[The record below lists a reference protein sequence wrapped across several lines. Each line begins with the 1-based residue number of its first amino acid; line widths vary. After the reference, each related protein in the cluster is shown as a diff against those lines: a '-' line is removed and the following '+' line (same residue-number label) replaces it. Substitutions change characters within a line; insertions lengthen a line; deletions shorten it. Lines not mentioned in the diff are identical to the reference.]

1 LIEEKAKLK
10 TKEVQTM
17 NLVKWNPMR
26 EMETLH
32 NRINRLFDG
41 SFFPALSLDDGMNLS
56 NWRPVVDIYENE
68 DTVVLK
74 AELPGVDKKDIKMDL
89 KDGVLTLSGER
100 SHEKEVKEEHY
111 YRKERAF
118 GSFHRSFSVPAEIDP
133 DTIKAEFKDG
143 VLKVEIPKPEEKKPK
158 KITVH

>member
-1 LIEEKAKLK
+1 
-10 TKEVQTM
+10 
-17 NLVKWNPMR
+17 
-26 EMETLH
+26 METLH

-41 SFFPALSLDDGMNLS
+41 SFFPTFSLDDGMSLG

-68 DTVVLK
+68 DTVVVK
-74 AELPGVDKKDIKMDL
+74 AELPGVDKKDIKVDL

-100 SHEKEVKEEHY
+100 SHEKEVKEENY
-111 YRKERAF
+111 YRKERTF

-133 DTIKAEFKDG
+133 DKIKAELKDG

-158 KITVH
+158 KIAVH

>member
-1 LIEEKAKLK
+1 
-10 TKEVQTM
+10 M

-41 SFFPALSLDDGMNLS
+41 SFFPTFSLDEDMSLG
-56 NWRPVVDIYENE
+56 NWRPVVDVYENE
-68 DTVVLK
+68 DTIVVK
-74 AELPGVDKKDIKMDL
+74 AELPGVDKKDIKVDL

-100 SHEKEVKEEHY
+100 SHEKEVKEENY

-118 GSFHRSFSVPAEIDP
+118 GRFHRSFTVGAEIDP
-133 DTIKAEFKDG
+133 DKIKAEFKDG
-143 VLKVEIPKPEEKKPK
+143 VLKVEIPRPEEKKPK
-158 KITVH
+158 KITVQ

>member
-1 LIEEKAKLK
+1 
-10 TKEVQTM
+10 M

-26 EMETLH
+26 EMETLQ

-41 SFFPALSLDDGMNLS
+41 NFFPSFSLDDDMSLG

-68 DTVVLK
+68 DTVVVK
-74 AELPGVDKKDIKMDL
+74 AELPGVDKKDIKVDL

-100 SHEKEVKEEHY
+100 SHEKEVKEENY

-118 GSFHRSFSVPAEIDP
+118 GKFHRSFNVPADIDP
-133 DTIKAEFKDG
+133 DKIKAEFKDG
-143 VLKVEIPKPEEKKPK
+143 VLNVEIPKPEEKKPK
-158 KITVH
+158 KIAVH

>member
-1 LIEEKAKLK
+1 
-10 TKEVQTM
+10 M

-26 EMETLH
+26 EMETLQ

-41 SFFPALSLDDGMNLS
+41 NFFPTFSLDDDMSLG

-68 DTVVLK
+68 DTVVVK
-74 AELPGVDKKDIKMDL
+74 AELPGVDKKDIKVDL

-100 SHEKEVKEEHY
+100 SHEKEVKEENY

-118 GSFHRSFSVPAEIDP
+118 GKFHRSFNVPADIDP
-133 DTIKAEFKDG
+133 DKIKAEFKDG
-143 VLKVEIPKPEEKKPK
+143 VLNVEIPKPEEKKPK
-158 KITVH
+158 KIAVH

>member
-1 LIEEKAKLK
+1 
-10 TKEVQTM
+10 M
-17 NLVKWNPMR
+17 NLVRWRPMR
-26 EMETLH
+26 DMETLH

-41 SFFPALSLDDGMNLS
+41 SFFPTFSLDDGISLG

-68 DTVVLK
+68 DTVVVK
-74 AELPGVDKKDIKMDL
+74 AELPGVEKEDLKVDL

-100 SHEKEVKEEHY
+100 SHEKEVKEENY

-118 GSFHRSFSVPAEIDP
+118 GSFHRSFRVPEGIDP
-133 DTIKAEFKDG
+133 DKINAEFKDG

-158 KITVH
+158 KIAVH

>member
-1 LIEEKAKLK
+1 
-10 TKEVQTM
+10 M

-26 EMETLH
+26 EMETLQ

-41 SFFPALSLDDGMNLS
+41 NFFPTFSLDDDMSLG

-68 DTVVLK
+68 DTVVVK
-74 AELPGVDKKDIKMDL
+74 AELPGVDKKDIKVDL

-100 SHEKEVKEEHY
+100 SHEKEVKEENY

-118 GSFHRSFSVPAEIDP
+118 GKFHRSFNVPADIDP
-133 DTIKAEFKDG
+133 DKIKAEFKDG
-143 VLKVEIPKPEEKKPK
+143 VLNVEIPKPEEKKPK
-158 KITVH
+158 KIPVH

>member
-1 LIEEKAKLK
+1 
-10 TKEVQTM
+10 M

-26 EMETLH
+26 EMETLQ

-41 SFFPALSLDDGMNLS
+41 NFFPTFSLDDDMSLG

-68 DTVVLK
+68 DTVVVK
-74 AELPGVDKKDIKMDL
+74 AELPGVDKKDIKVDL

-100 SHEKEVKEEHY
+100 SHEKEVKEENY

-118 GSFHRSFSVPAEIDP
+118 GRFHRSFAVPAEIDP
-133 DTIKAEFKDG
+133 DKIKAEFKDG
-143 VLKVEIPKPEEKKPK
+143 VLKVEIPKPEEQKPK
-158 KITVH
+158 KIAVH

>member
-1 LIEEKAKLK
+1 
-10 TKEVQTM
+10 
-17 NLVKWNPMR
+17 MR

-41 SFFPALSLDDGMNLS
+41 SVFPALSLDDGMNLS

-68 DTVVLK
+68 DTVVVK
-74 AELPGVDKKDIKMDL
+74 AEIPGVDKKDIKVDL

-100 SHEKEVKEEHY
+100 AHEKEVKEEHY